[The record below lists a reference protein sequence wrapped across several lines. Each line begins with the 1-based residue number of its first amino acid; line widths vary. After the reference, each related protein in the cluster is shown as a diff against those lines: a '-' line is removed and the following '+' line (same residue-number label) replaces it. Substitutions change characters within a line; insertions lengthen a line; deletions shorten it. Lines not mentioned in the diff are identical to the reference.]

1 VAGPVDPGH
10 RFDVYVI
17 PSRAVSSSLEA
28 GASIAAHHALQLREA
43 SDQGDYPVRSFRSF
57 VARRRDA
64 EEGFTLIELMVVVLI
79 IAILIAIAVPTF
91 LGARSRAQDV
101 SAKSDLRNALTTE
114 KTSYT
119 DNQQYTATAA
129 TLAAIEPALKWGTA
143 LTVTVG
149 SAVTGVTGDVVCMSE
164 ASKSGTVFSL
174 TDIADG
180 PTAGTYYNK
189 GAACANPPA
198 TTGFS
203 GW

>member
-1 VAGPVDPGH
+1 M
-10 RFDVYVI
+10 
-17 PSRAVSSSLEA
+17 
-28 GASIAAHHALQLREA
+28 
-43 SDQGDYPVRSFRSF
+43 RSFRSF

-91 LGARSRAQDV
+91 LGARTRAQDV

-119 DNQQYTATAA
+119 DNQQYTATTA
-129 TLAAIEPALKWGTA
+129 TLQAIEPALKWGTA

-149 SAVTGVTGDVVCMSE
+149 TTVATDDIVCLSE
-164 ASKSGTVFSL
+164 TSKSGSVFSL
-174 TDIADG
+174 ADIADG
-180 PTAGTYYNK
+180 PSAGTHYNK
-189 GAACANPPA
+189 GGCSTTVAGI
-198 TTGFS
+198 TGFS

>member
-1 VAGPVDPGH
+1 
-10 RFDVYVI
+10 
-17 PSRAVSSSLEA
+17 
-28 GASIAAHHALQLREA
+28 
-43 SDQGDYPVRSFRSF
+43 
-57 VARRRDA
+57 
-64 EEGFTLIELMVVVLI
+64 MVVVLI

-91 LGARSRAQDV
+91 LGARTRAQDV

-149 SAVTGVTGDVVCMSE
+149 TAVATDDVVCMSE
-164 ASKSGTVFSL
+164 ASASGTIFSL

-180 PTAGTYYNK
+180 ANAGTYYSK
-189 GAACANPPA
+189 GACANPPA
-198 TTGFS
+198 TTGFT